1 MANHNMHTHSG
12 RTSRAVWPRLLVLA
26 LLLAA
31 GLTALPQACLA
42 KEDYSFIGVKK
53 ASQVPQFVASL
64 QKALAADDKE
74 AVAKLVSYPLVVSL
88 GGQDLEIENK
98 AALVR
103 QYDQVF
109 TKAIR
114 ENILAQPL
122 NDIFVNKQGVMVGS
136 DGKVWALP
144 EGNNLRICVIRD
156 Q

>member
-1 MANHNMHTHSG
+1 MANHSMLTDRG
-12 RTSRAVWPRLLVLA
+12 RTLRAAWPRLLALA
-26 LLLAA
+26 LFLAA
-31 GLTALPQACLA
+31 GLTTLSNICLA

-64 QKALAADDKE
+64 QKALAADDRQ
-74 AVAKLVSYPLVVSL
+74 AVAKLVSYPLMVSL
-88 GGQDLEIENK
+88 GGQDLEIENQ

-144 EGNNLRICVIRD
+144 EGNNLRISVIRD

>member
-1 MANHNMHTHSG
+1 MANHSKQRVQG
-12 RTSRAVWPRLLVLA
+12 RTSGAAWPRFLA
-26 LLLAA
+26 LALCLAA
-31 GLTALPQACLA
+31 GLTALPHLCLA
-42 KEDYSFIGVKK
+42 KEDYSFIGIKK

-64 QKALAADDKE
+64 QKALAADDKQ
-74 AVAKLVSYPLVVSL
+74 AVAKLVSYPLMVSL
-88 GGQDLEIENK
+88 GGQELEIENQ

-103 QYDQVF
+103 QYDQIF
-109 TKAIR
+109 TKTIK

-144 EGNNLRICVIRD
+144 EGNNLRISVIRD

>member
-1 MANHNMHTHSG
+1 MDNHNMHAGRG
-12 RTSRAVWPRLLVLA
+12 RTLRAAWPHLLA
-26 LLLAA
+26 LALFLAA
-31 GLTALPQACLA
+31 GLTALPQICLA
-42 KEDYSFIGVKK
+42 KEDYSFIGIKK

-74 AVAKLVSYPLVVSL
+74 AVAKLVSYPLTVSL
-88 GGQDLEIENK
+88 GDQELEIEDK

-109 TKAIR
+109 TKAIKQ
-114 ENILAQPL
+114 NIQAQPL

-144 EGNNLRICVIRD
+144 DGDILRVYTIRD

>member
-1 MANHNMHTHSG
+1 MKTPSMHADRG
-12 RTSRAVWPRLLVLA
+12 RASRAAWPRLLALA
-26 LLLAA
+26 LCLAA
-31 GLTALPQACLA
+31 GLTALPRLCHA

-64 QKALAADDKE
+64 QKALAADDKD
-74 AVAKLVSYPLVVSL
+74 AVAKLVSYPLTVSL
-88 GGQDLEIENK
+88 GGQELEIEDK

-109 TKAIR
+109 TKAIKQ
-114 ENILAQPL
+114 NIQAQPL
-122 NDIFVNKQGVMVGS
+122 NDIFVNKQGIMVGS

-144 EGNNLRICVIRD
+144 DGDVLRVYVIRD

>member
-1 MANHNMHTHSG
+1 MANHSMHTDRG
-12 RTSRAVWPRLLVLA
+12 RTLRTAWPRLLALA
-26 LLLAA
+26 VLLAA
-31 GLTALPQACLA
+31 GLTALPQAGLA

-64 QKALAADDKE
+64 QKALAADDKQ
-74 AVAKLVSYPLVVSL
+74 AVAKLVSYPLMVSL
-88 GGQDLEIENK
+88 GGQELEIENQ